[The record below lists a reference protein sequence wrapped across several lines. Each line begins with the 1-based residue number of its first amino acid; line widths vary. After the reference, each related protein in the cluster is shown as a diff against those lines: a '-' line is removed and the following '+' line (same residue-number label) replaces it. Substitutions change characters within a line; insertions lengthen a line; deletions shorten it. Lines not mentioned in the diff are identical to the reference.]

1 MQLLHNTDFEQVDNW
16 LYQSKKV
23 QERLNEYTINL
34 TPTYPKLV
42 KKIPHQKR
50 VDPKRRE
57 SKISVNHA
65 FGKQE
70 DSQITASLNAK
81 LAELNFYEES
91 IESNCPAEE
100 VVKLFK
106 ANPLL
111 PGIILSEQGKFFG
124 MISRR
129 RFFEYMSR
137 PYACELFS
145 KRPIVALYGFV
156 QTEILILNINT
167 SIVVAARQSLE
178 RSPELLCEPIV
189 VQDERGIYKML
200 DVHQLLL
207 AQSKIHDSAT
217 EALRQAEVKYRSI
230 FENAVDGIF
239 QTTPDGLYLSVN
251 PALAHIYGYDSPAE
265 LIQSCTDIGRQL
277 YVDPNRRAEF
287 VAKIEKYESIS
298 RFESQ
303 VYRKDGS
310 IIWISENARTVRDEK
325 GNLLY
330 YEGTAEDITERKQ
343 AEEAL
348 RQSEARS
355 RQQAA
360 ELQAAL
366 QQLQKTQAQLIQT
379 EKMSSLGQL
388 LAGVAHEINNPVNCI
403 YSNLPHTHRYIEDL
417 LNLLKLYAKHY
428 PQPHEE
434 IQAEAD
440 AIDLEFLMEDL
451 PKTLCAMQQGAER
464 ICEIVLSLRDFSR
477 LDEKQMKP
485 ADIHQG
491 IDSTLLILQHRLKAK
506 GGHPE
511 IQVIKEYGELPLVEC
526 YPGQINQ
533 VFMNLLSNAIDALE
547 MGTGENNVFPI
558 PTIWISTQ
566 VIGDRVRICIADNG
580 PGMTQDTHKQM
591 FEPFFTTKPVGKGT
605 GLGLSIS
612 SQIIEEKHNG
622 KLECSSI
629 LGQGTEFVIE
639 IPIRH

>member
-1 MQLLHNTDFEQVDNW
+1 
-16 LYQSKKV
+16 
-23 QERLNEYTINL
+23 
-34 TPTYPKLV
+34 
-42 KKIPHQKR
+42 
-50 VDPKRRE
+50 
-57 SKISVNHA
+57 
-65 FGKQE
+65 
-70 DSQITASLNAK
+70 
-81 LAELNFYEES
+81 
-91 IESNCPAEE
+91 
-100 VVKLFK
+100 
-106 ANPLL
+106 
-111 PGIILSEQGKFFG
+111 

-145 KRPIVALYGFV
+145 KRPIFALYGFV

-167 SIVVAARQSLE
+167 SIVVASRQSLQ
-178 RSPELLCEPIV
+178 RSPELLYEPIV

-207 AQSKIHDSAT
+207 AQSKIHDSVT

-239 QTTPDGLYLSVN
+239 QTTLDGRYLSVN
-251 PALAHIYGYDSPAE
+251 PALAHIYGYDSPEE
-265 LIQSCTDIGRQL
+265 LIQSYTDIGRQL
-277 YVDPNRRAEF
+277 YVDPYRRAEF
-287 VAKIEKYESIS
+287 VAKIEKYDFIS

-366 QQLQKTQAQLIQT
+366 QELQKTQAQLIQT

-434 IQAEAD
+434 IQAETD

-451 PKTLCAMQQGAER
+451 PKILCAMQQGAER
-464 ICEIVLSLRDFSR
+464 ICEIVLSLRNFSR

-547 MGTGENNVFPI
+547 MGTGENNLFPI

-566 VIGDRVRICIADNG
+566 VVGDRVRICIADNG
-580 PGMTQDTHKQM
+580 PGMTQDTRKQM

-622 KLECSSI
+622 KLECSSV
-629 LGQGTEFVIE
+629 LGQGTEFAIE
-639 IPIRH
+639 IPIRQ